1 MRSTGPGE
9 PTVQREHPRA
19 RPQPM
24 HFPAALRRARLARH
38 LKQEVL
44 AAQLHI
50 NERTLVSWETGARL
64 PPVGMVLY
72 LSRRLLGSKQL
83 DNEFM
88 RAYLL
93 DDLAWQLSLRQ
104 DEAILSDLQ
113 EAFVALNSSN
123 EAGVERKPAQ
133 QELSLNLF
141 EKPTTTRPGPADREN
156 REAQVE
162 DAPSAVGKRGG
173 EETALGLLT
182 VLDTL
187 RRDPALISVV
197 LDFLKELGQ

>member
-1 MRSTGPGE
+1 
-9 PTVQREHPRA
+9 VLKRE
-19 RPQPM
+19 
-24 HFPAALRRARLARH
+24 RLARH

-104 DEAILSDLQ
+104 DEAILCDLQ
-113 EAFVALNSSN
+113 EAFVALTSSN
-123 EAGVERKPAQ
+123 EAEAERKPVQ
-133 QELSLNLF
+133 QELSLDLF
-141 EKPTTTRPGPADREN
+141 EKPTAARPGAADREK

-162 DAPSAVGKRGG
+162 DAPSAAGKGGG
-173 EETALGLLT
+173 EEIALGLLT